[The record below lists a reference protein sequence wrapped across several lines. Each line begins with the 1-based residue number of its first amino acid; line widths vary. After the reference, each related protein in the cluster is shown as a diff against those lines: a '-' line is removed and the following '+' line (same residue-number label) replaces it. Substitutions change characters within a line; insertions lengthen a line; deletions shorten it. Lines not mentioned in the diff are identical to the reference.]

1 MLWVL
6 RYIHAHLAL
15 LQAPADLPR
24 GATVPGVPHALP
36 PPPPEVQRLQWDAVH
51 SPVQLSVES
60 SAVLII
66 C

>member
-1 MLWVL
+1 MLRVL
-6 RYIHAHLAL
+6 RYIPAHPAL
-15 LQAPADLPR
+15 LQAPADLPC
-24 GATVPGVPHALP
+24 GATVPGAPRA
-36 PPPPEVQRLQWDAVH
+36 PPEVQRLQWDAVH